1 MTIETPAAY
10 GILDFVLSHSALH
23 TVNKLAQLAG
33 VPGSNIRAGLQGK
46 RPIPLPQVAKLAA
59 VAGLQLQISEQEDVS
74 LVLEGNTV
82 LHLSVNLNELGT
94 LTTVAGALSARQPDW
109 KFVQAQAEG
118 GTYLT
123 ALAYVQAGRYSRRQ
137 HGYIAA
143 HVSDLLLGPAQAC
156 VQEQLAGKKPLPEPF
171 LAVDDAQWIRLRAGL
186 QSAAE
191 MDALYKVGQE
201 PEPTAMDWARVFM
214 LASQLGQ
221 GPEDIV
227 QAMRDRHQ
235 AGLVDMT

>member
-1 MTIETPAAY
+1 MTIETPEAY

-23 TVNKLAQLAG
+23 TVNKLSAIAG

-59 VAGLQLQISEQEDVS
+59 AVGLQLQISEQEEVR
-74 LVLEGNTV
+74 LVLESNTV
-82 LHLSVNLNELGT
+82 LHLTVNLNELGT
-94 LTTVAGALSARQPDW
+94 LTTVEGALAAHAPEW

-118 GTYLT
+118 GTYMT
-123 ALAYVQAGRYSRRQ
+123 ALAYIQAGRYSTRQ

-143 HVSDLLLGPAQAC
+143 HISDLLKGTAHAC
-156 VQEQLAGKKPLPEPF
+156 IQEQLAGKAPLPEPI
-171 LAVDDAQWIRLRAGL
+171 LAVDDGDWIRLRAGL

-191 MDALYKVGQE
+191 LDALYKVGRE

-214 LASQLGQ
+214 MASQTGM

-227 QAMRDRHQ
+227 QAMRDRHS
-235 AGLVDMT
+235 AFEADLR